1 MLDSDSGS
9 RCSGLDLRKAT
20 KGTVRDMAGTA
31 EEAPPKELPFVAQR
45 LDLLFRTASE
55 KAGRKIGAGAVAD
68 GINAAAGEKVIEQSY
83 IWQVRTGR
91 KDNPSYKVLAQ
102 LAGYFGVHPAFFFP
116 DDENAIGPDL
126 QVALRDERIRNLV
139 LLTAGLSGPS
149 IEAVTMI
156 AKNSRSLEGLPEPSA

>member
-1 MLDSDSGS
+1 
-9 RCSGLDLRKAT
+9 
-20 KGTVRDMAGTA
+20 MAA
-31 EEAPPKELPFVAQR
+31 SVEDAPAKELPFVAQR
-45 LDLLFRTASE
+45 LDLLFRIASQ
-55 KAGRKIGAGAVAD
+55 KAGKKIGAGTVAD

-116 DDENAIGPDL
+116 DDAENAIDPDV

-139 LLTAGLSGPS
+139 LLAVGLSDPS

-156 AKNSRSLEGLPEPSA
+156 AKNSRSLEGLPERPA

>member
-1 MLDSDSGS
+1 
-9 RCSGLDLRKAT
+9 
-20 KGTVRDMAGTA
+20 MAATA
-31 EEAPPKELPFVAQR
+31 EDASPKELPFVAKR
-45 LDLLFRTASE
+45 LDLLFRIASE
-55 KAGRKIGAGAVAD
+55 KAGRKIGAGVVAE

-116 DDENAIGPDL
+116 DDSENAIEPDL
-126 QVALRDERIRNLV
+126 QVALRDERIRNLA
-139 LLTAGLSGPS
+139 LLVVGLSDPS

-156 AKNSRSLEGLPEPSA
+156 AKNSRSLEGLAERPA

>member
-1 MLDSDSGS
+1 M
-9 RCSGLDLRKAT
+9 AT

-31 EEAPPKELPFVAQR
+31 EDAPTKELPFVAQR
-45 LDLLFRTASE
+45 LDLLFRIASE

-116 DDENAIGPDL
+116 EDGENAIGPDL
-126 QVALRDERIRNLV
+126 QVALRDERVRNLV

-156 AKNSRSLEGLPEPSA
+156 AKNNRSLEGLPEPSA